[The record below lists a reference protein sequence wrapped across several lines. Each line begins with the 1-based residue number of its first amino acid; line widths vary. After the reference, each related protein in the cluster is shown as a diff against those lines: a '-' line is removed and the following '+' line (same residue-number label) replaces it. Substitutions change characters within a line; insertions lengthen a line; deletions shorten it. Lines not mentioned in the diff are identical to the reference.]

1 MKNCQAFSSNKWSE
15 SKVMNYEIRH
25 FDTPLLRFSAAE
37 DSSTHE
43 IEILWRNTEKISLL
57 LLNITIIDEK
67 VANGWSIGY
76 PQEQSL
82 CA

>member
-1 MKNCQAFSSNKWSE
+1 
-15 SKVMNYEIRH
+15 MNYEIRH

-67 VANGWSIGY
+67 VANG
-76 PQEQSL
+76 
-82 CA
+82 